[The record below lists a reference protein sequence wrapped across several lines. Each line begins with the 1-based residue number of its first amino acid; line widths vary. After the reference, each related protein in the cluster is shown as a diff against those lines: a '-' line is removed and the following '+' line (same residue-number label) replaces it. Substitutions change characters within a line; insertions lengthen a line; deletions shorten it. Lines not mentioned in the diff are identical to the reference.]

1 MSNKIRP
8 ENIDSAMSTDQEVD
22 TKVSVVQDEVD
33 AEEIARASADQ
44 SHQDQITDNAD
55 AISAE
60 VTNRSNADSSLQSQ
74 ITTNANNISSEITNR
89 QNADST
95 LQSNIDS
102 NTSAI
107 ASEITN
113 RQNADTELQN
123 ILDNHAAKHQPNGT
137 DPIPTA
143 IAVNVG
149 DSNAVGSSNSLSR
162 ADHVH
167 AHGSQTNPNHHAVAS
182 TSDNGFMSSVDKTKL
197 DGIANGATANDT
209 DANLRAR
216 SSHTGTQ
223 PASTISDFNS
233 VTDARIVASRDIA
246 NGGASLGADSKLR
259 VDQIPPALLGAANYQ
274 GTWNATTNSPSI
286 VSSTGTK
293 GHYYVVATAGGS
305 TIDTESD
312 WKIGD
317 WIIFNGS
324 IWQKVDNTDAV
335 ITVNGFI
342 GAVILKTLHI
352 AEDTNLYFTTA
363 RVLATA
369 LGGLSL
375 LTGTAIS
382 ASDTVLSA
390 MGKLQK
396 QITDLTASKYD
407 ASNPNGYE
415 TPSQLNTRDT
425 NNRAR
430 ANHTGSQTSS
440 TISDFASTVL
450 STVLS
455 GLSLVTATA
464 VVAGDS
470 VLVGIGKL
478 QAQFNAAMVLLTPS
492 STADANA
499 TGSSNSLARADH
511 VHKTVIFTV
520 GVNLTTAVNNTGTT
534 DVLVSG
540 AIIPAASIPAGTY
553 KIVADCIS
561 TNTSGGITATYTIYI
576 GGVAFSDSIKP
587 LVNGGGGVRGN
598 LGTMVYIYNDEITVN
613 GSQAVELRAK
623 TSGGTLVTRARSIQL
638 TRVR

>member
-1 MSNKIRP
+1 MANKIKP

-33 AEEIARASADQ
+33 AEEIARANADQ
-44 SHQDQITDNAD
+44 SHQEQITDNAD

-107 ASEITN
+107 VSEITN

-143 IAVNVG
+143 IAVNIG

-233 VTDARIVASRDIA
+233 VTDSRIAASRDIA

-396 QITDLTASKYD
+396 QITDLAASKYD

-455 GLSLVTATA
+455 GFSLASATA
-464 VVAGDS
+464 VISSDSILVA
-470 VLVGIGKL
+470 IGKI
-478 QAQFNAAMVLLTPS
+478 QAQFNAAVALVTPS
-492 STADANA
+492 STSTANA
-499 TGSSNSLARADH
+499 AGISGSLARADH
-511 VHKTVIFTV
+511 VHNTVLTRFKLRATALFSSGSTSYVIITGFTFTPNV
-520 GVNLTTAVNNTGTT
+520 
-534 DVLVSG
+534 
-540 AIIPAASIPAGTY
+540 AGTY
-553 KIVADCIS
+553 LVKYVMESANSSNNAVVTAAIHRANVIVSDSEMSFEA
-561 TNTSGGITATYTIYI
+561 TSNRNQILYGEAEVILNGITDFVDVRIKSSNGTGTVTARLLTLLR
-576 GGVAFSDSIKP
+576 VA
-587 LVNGGGGVRGN
+587 
-598 LGTMVYIYNDEITVN
+598 
-613 GSQAVELRAK
+613 
-623 TSGGTLVTRARSIQL
+623 
-638 TRVR
+638 